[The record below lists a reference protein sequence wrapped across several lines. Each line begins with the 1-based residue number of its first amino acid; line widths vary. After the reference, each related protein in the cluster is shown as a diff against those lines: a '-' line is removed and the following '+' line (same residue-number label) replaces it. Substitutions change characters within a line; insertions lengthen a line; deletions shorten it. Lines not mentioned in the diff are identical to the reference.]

1 MMSIRGKVKKLMS
14 ENKELSKEVCFL
26 YSRELQY
33 NREYKVYENIDKK
46 QKEVEEI
53 TQQLENFED
62 SETIRQR
69 ITKLNEEISQLRDEV
84 FIDRERL

>member
-1 MMSIRGKVKKLMS
+1 MQLK
-14 ENKELSKEVCFL
+14 
-26 YSRELQY
+26 
-33 NREYKVYENIDKK
+33 KK
-46 QKEVEEI
+46 QKEVEEL

>member
-1 MMSIRGKVKKLMS
+1 MYFPW
-14 ENKELSKEVCFL
+14 FL
-26 YSRELQY
+26 LILQL
-33 NREYKVYENIDKK
+33 KKK

>member
-1 MMSIRGKVKKLMS
+1 MYFPW
-14 ENKELSKEVCFL
+14 FL
-26 YSRELQY
+26 LIVQL
-33 NREYKVYENIDKK
+33 KKK

-62 SETIRQR
+62 PETTRQR

-84 FIDRERL
+84 MIDRERILFRNLIITRN

>member
-1 MMSIRGKVKKLMS
+1 MQLK
-14 ENKELSKEVCFL
+14 
-26 YSRELQY
+26 
-33 NREYKVYENIDKK
+33 KK

>member
-1 MMSIRGKVKKLMS
+1 MY
-14 ENKELSKEVCFL
+14 FL
-26 YSRELQY
+26 WFLLIMQL
-33 NREYKVYENIDKK
+33 KKK

>member
-1 MMSIRGKVKKLMS
+1 MH
-14 ENKELSKEVCFL
+14 FL
-26 YSRELQY
+26 WFLLIMQL
-33 NREYKVYENIDKK
+33 KKK

-62 SETIRQR
+62 SEAIRQR

>member
-1 MMSIRGKVKKLMS
+1 MQLK
-14 ENKELSKEVCFL
+14 
-26 YSRELQY
+26 
-33 NREYKVYENIDKK
+33 KK

-69 ITKLNEEISQLRDEV
+69 ITKLNEEISKLRDEV

>member
-1 MMSIRGKVKKLMS
+1 MNYLTMYFPW
-14 ENKELSKEVCFL
+14 FL
-26 YSRELQY
+26 LIVQL
-33 NREYKVYENIDKK
+33 KKK

-62 SETIRQR
+62 PETTRQR

-84 FIDRERL
+84 MIDRERILFRNLIIPRNYLLFRINEEH

>member
-1 MMSIRGKVKKLMS
+1 MY
-14 ENKELSKEVCFL
+14 FL
-26 YSRELQY
+26 WFLLIIQL
-33 NREYKVYENIDKK
+33 KKK

>member
-1 MMSIRGKVKKLMS
+1 MYFPW
-14 ENKELSKEVCFL
+14 FL
-26 YSRELQY
+26 LIVQL
-33 NREYKVYENIDKK
+33 KKK